1 MGKNHY
7 DFNLQ
12 SVNSL
17 YEHISDKKLQ
27 EILFLKL

>member
-17 YEHISDKKLQ
+17 YDHISNKKWQ
-27 EILFLKL
+27 I